1 MAVQPVYDV
10 VVGYFRAV
18 GVDHHLPSPL
28 RIPHNH
34 PFGLKSAIFNVLV
47 ITENVQT
54 KTFGLPVSLFKL
66 VSILLAHSVSHEK
79 VFNIF
84 INIIKIE
91 KDNLNIKTYF

>member
-1 MAVQPVYDV
+1 MAIQLVYDV
-10 VVGYFRAV
+10 VGYFSAV

-34 PFGLKSAIFNVLV
+34 PSAFFNVLV

-54 KTFGLPVSLFKL
+54 KTFGLSVSLFKL

-91 KDNLNIKTYF
+91 KDNLNIKTFF